1 MKNHLRGLSFSGR
14 VSMTRFAHGTDDLNR
29 LQNSFLPVLY
39 FEKQG
44 LVCWKKKQN
53 IYERHTPSTLWR
65 CFWNDSYMFVTY
77 FKISCLSHLEKQ
89 STHPVNWY
97 WHLT

>member
-65 CFWNDSYMFVTY
+65 CFWNDHT
-77 FKISCLSHLEKQ
+77 CLSPILKLVA
-89 STHPVNWY
+89 S
-97 WHLT
+97 LTSKNKAHIL